1 MTDIQMAT
9 LAGFFAGECSI
20 SISGGK
26 WPTLYAQLGNS
37 ELLWSK
43 MLYDNFGGC
52 LTIEGPTKKFPNA
65 KYMFRWRTSGRKA
78 VAFLKAIEPYL
89 IGEKANQLKLGLEFQ
104 QLKESE
110 HSTFKYSNSLLDK
123 MQVLQRLKKDL
134 RSIAAETNRRDA
146 QQWRCDSPIP
156 SES

>member
-9 LAGFFAGECSI
+9 LAGFFAGEGSI

-43 MLYDNFGGC
+43 MLYENFGGC
-52 LTIEGPTKKFPNA
+52 LTVEGPTKKFPDA

-78 VAFLKAIEPYL
+78 VAFLSAIEPYL
-89 IGEKANQLKLGLEFQ
+89 IGEKAEQLKLGLEFQ

-110 HSTFKYSNSLLDK
+110 NSTFKYSNSLLDK
-123 MQVLQRLKKDL
+123 MQVLQKLKKDL
-134 RSIAAETNRRDA
+134 RSIAAETNRKDA
-146 QQWRCDSPIP
+146 LKWRSDSPIL
-156 SES
+156 SEN

>member
-1 MTDIQMAT
+1 MTDIQLAT
-9 LAGFFAGECSI
+9 LAGFFAGEGSI

-37 ELLWSK
+37 ELLWSR

-52 LTIEGPTKKFPNA
+52 LTVEAPKYENA
-65 KYMFRWRTSGRKA
+65 KFMFRWRTSGRKA
-78 VAFLKAIEPYL
+78 VTFLQAIKPYL
-89 IGEKANQLKLGLEFQ
+89 LGEKAEQLKLGLEFQ

-110 HSTFKYSNSLLDK
+110 NSTYKYTDSLLTK
-123 MQVLQRLKKDL
+123 MQGLQKLKKDL

-146 QQWRCDSPIP
+146 QSVRCDSPILR
-156 SES
+156 EI